1 MKPSIKIDFVSDVA
15 CPWCAVG
22 LGELQNALEQIGDR
36 ANIELNFKPFELN
49 PQMPIGGQEAIE
61 HLTQKYGLSEE
72 QVQAN
77 QAQIRA
83 RAAEVGFQFH
93 PDGRKRVYNTFNCHR
108 LLHWAEKEY
117 GQKAQ
122 LQLKRELLNTYFCL
136 AVNLDE
142 QENLLNAVE
151 RAGLDSGKAKLV
163 LDQNI
168 FAEEV
173 RAAAS
178 FYSQA
183 RISSVPSV
191 ILNEQY
197 LIQGAQP
204 ASAFISALEQ
214 LIAEQEK

>member
-1 MKPSIKIDFVSDVA
+1 MKPTIKIDFVSDVA

-22 LGELQNALEQIGDR
+22 LGELQKALEQIGDR
-36 ANIELNFKPFELN
+36 ATIELHFKPFELN
-49 PQMPIGGQEAIE
+49 PQMPVGGQDAVE

-77 QAQIRA
+77 QAQIRT
-83 RAAEVGFQFH
+83 RAAEAGFQFH

-117 GQKAQ
+117 GRDAQ

-142 QENLLNAVE
+142 QENLLNAVA
-151 RAGLDSGKAKLV
+151 RAGLDSVKAKLV
-163 LDQNI
+163 LDQNA
-168 FAEEV
+168 FAQEV
-173 RAAAS
+173 RAAES
-178 FYSQA
+178 FYTQA
-183 RISSVPSV
+183 GISSVPSV
-191 ILNEQY
+191 ILNEQH

-204 ASAFISALEQ
+204 ASVFISALEQ
-214 LIAEQEK
+214 LIDEQGK

>member
-1 MKPSIKIDFVSDVA
+1 MKPTIKIDFVSDVA

-22 LGELQNALEQIGDR
+22 LGELQKALEQIGDS
-36 ANIELNFKPFELN
+36 ATIELHFKPFELN
-49 PQMPIGGQEAIE
+49 PQMPVGGQDAVA

-83 RAAEVGFQFH
+83 RAAEAGFQFH

-117 GQKAQ
+117 GRDAQ

-142 QENLLNAVE
+142 QENLLNAVK
-151 RAGLDSGKAKLV
+151 RAGLDSAKAKLV
-163 LDQNI
+163 LDQNE
-168 FAEEV
+168 FAQEV
-173 RAAAS
+173 REEES
-178 FYSQA
+178 FYTQA
-183 RISSVPSV
+183 GISSVPSV
-191 ILNEQY
+191 ILNEQH

-204 ASAFISALEQ
+204 ALVFISALEQ
-214 LIAEQEK
+214 LIDEQGK

>member
-183 RISSVPSV
+183 GISSVPSV

-204 ASAFISALEQ
+204 ASAFISALEK